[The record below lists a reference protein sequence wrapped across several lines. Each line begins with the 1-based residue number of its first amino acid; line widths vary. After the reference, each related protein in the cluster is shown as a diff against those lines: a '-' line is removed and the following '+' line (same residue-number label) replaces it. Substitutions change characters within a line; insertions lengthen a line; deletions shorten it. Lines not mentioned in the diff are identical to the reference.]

1 MTEFITAWMHTSI
14 GKLRDER
21 GMTQSAENA
30 LLVAG
35 AVVVAGVVVALVTA
49 YVKSKLAGL
58 G

>member
-1 MTEFITAWMHTSI
+1 MIEFITAWMHASI
-14 GKLRDER
+14 HKLRDER